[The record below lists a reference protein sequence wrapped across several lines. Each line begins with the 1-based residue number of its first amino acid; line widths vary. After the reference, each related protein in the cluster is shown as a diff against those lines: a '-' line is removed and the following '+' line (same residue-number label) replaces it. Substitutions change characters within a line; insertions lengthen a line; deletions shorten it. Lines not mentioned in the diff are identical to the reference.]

1 MLTLCTFIS
10 SILMSFTRGKKKKKR
25 TVKQFV
31 SKKKQTKTLHDM
43 QVEIENFHGIL
54 EKKNVQD

>member
-31 SKKKQTKTLHDM
+31 SKKKQT
-43 QVEIENFHGIL
+43 N
-54 EKKNVQD
+54 KNTS